1 MYHKFGLTQYEII
14 NYCMYPL
21 WKVISVKGKSLWVNE
36 TERVGGENVFT
47 YTNKF
52 RKTIKFWIRSA
63 KKMVRFLYPRAP
75 HDQTIIMGLLDNFV
89 AIH

>member
-1 MYHKFGLTQYEII
+1 MYL
-14 NYCMYPL
+14 L
-21 WKVISVKGKSLWVNE
+21 WKVISVKGKSLENE
-36 TERVGGENVFT
+36 IERVGGENVFT

>member
-1 MYHKFGLTQYEII
+1 MYL
-14 NYCMYPL
+14 L

-63 KKMVRFLYPRAP
+63 KKIDHNYGFIGQFRRDSLIQRRLSPVMI
-75 HDQTIIMGLLDNFV
+75 DTM
-89 AIH
+89 

>member
-1 MYHKFGLTQYEII
+1 MYL
-14 NYCMYPL
+14 L
-21 WKVISVKGKSLWVNE
+21 WKVISVKGKWPWVNE
-36 TERVGGENVFT
+36 TETAGGGNVFT

-63 KKMVRFLYPRAP
+63 KKMVRFLYPQAP

>member
-1 MYHKFGLTQYEII
+1 MYL
-14 NYCMYPL
+14 L
-21 WKVISVKGKSLWVNE
+21 WKVISVKGKWLSVNE
-36 TERVGGENVFT
+36 TETVAGGNVFT

-75 HDQTIIMGLLDNFV
+75 YDQTIIMGLLDNFV
-89 AIH
+89 ASH

>member
-1 MYHKFGLTQYEII
+1 MYL
-14 NYCMYPL
+14 L
-21 WKVISVKGKSLWVNE
+21 RKVISVKGRSLWVNE
-36 TERVGGENVFT
+36 TETVGGGNVFT

-75 HDQTIIMGLLDNFV
+75 HDQTIIMGLLNNFV
-89 AIH
+89 ASH

>member
-1 MYHKFGLTQYEII
+1 MYL
-14 NYCMYPL
+14 L
-21 WKVISVKGKSLWVNE
+21 WNVISVKGKSLENE

>member
-1 MYHKFGLTQYEII
+1 MYL
-14 NYCMYPL
+14 L
-21 WKVISVKGKSLWVNE
+21 WKVISVKGKWPWVNE
-36 TERVGGENVFT
+36 TETAGGGNVFT

-75 HDQTIIMGLLDNFV
+75 HDQTIIMGLLNNFV
-89 AIH
+89 ASH

>member
-1 MYHKFGLTQYEII
+1 MYL
-14 NYCMYPL
+14 L
-21 WKVISVKGKSLWVNE
+21 WKVISVKGKWLWVNE
-36 TERVGGENVFT
+36 TETVGGGNVFT

-75 HDQTIIMGLLDNFV
+75 HDQAIIMDNFV
-89 AIH
+89 ASH